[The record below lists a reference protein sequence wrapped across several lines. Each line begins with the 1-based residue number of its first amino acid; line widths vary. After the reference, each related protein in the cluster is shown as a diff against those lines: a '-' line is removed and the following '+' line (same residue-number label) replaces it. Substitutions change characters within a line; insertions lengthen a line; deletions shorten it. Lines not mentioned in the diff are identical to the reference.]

1 MIQRML
7 ASALFAGFGAG
18 LLAALLH
25 FAFVQEKILL
35 AEEYESGARVHFGG
49 VADAEAHHNMT
60 HDHGTAEAA
69 PEGEA
74 ATAEPA
80 AEGAEPAGGHNH
92 EHGAPGEEPS
102 PLKRNTMT
110 VLFFGLTYVSYGLLL
125 VAAFAAAEQAG
136 HKVEPSQG
144 LLWGLAGFVAL
155 QLAPALGLAPELPGT
170 PAADLT
176 LRQIWWWGTVIATV
190 CGLVTLAFGKGP
202 LRWVVG
208 IALLAAPHII
218 GAPELGDYFGVAPPE
233 LASEFAARSMGV
245 AMIAWLSLGW
255 FAANLWTGRTQ

>member
-49 VADAEAHHNMT
+49 VADAEAHQNMT

-69 PEGEA
+69 SEG
-74 ATAEPA
+74 ATTAVESA
-80 AEGAEPAGGHNH
+80 TEGAEPAGGHH
-92 EHGAPGEEPS
+92 HDHGTPGAEPS

-144 LLWGLAGFVAL
+144 LLWGLAGYVAL

-255 FAANLWTGRTQ
+255 FAAHLWTGRT